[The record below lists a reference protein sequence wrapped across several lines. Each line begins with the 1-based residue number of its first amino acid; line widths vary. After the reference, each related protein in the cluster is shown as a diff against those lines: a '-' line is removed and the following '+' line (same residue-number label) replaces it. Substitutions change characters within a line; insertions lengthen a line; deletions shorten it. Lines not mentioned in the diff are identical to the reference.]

1 MKRCVL
7 AAVLCFSTTLASA
20 SDGPPVSVETRAK
33 GSQTVVLATVT
44 NVNSRFGTN
53 SFGDQIIVSDVQV
66 DVAETLKGQANDT
79 LTVTVEGGQIN
90 DLTLKVSDMPVM
102 RPGER
107 AVFFLERS
115 ASSLVLHGRG
125 SGVLRVDSA
134 DRVPEANL
142 TVDDVRRA
150 IRAAGR

>member
-1 MKRCVL
+1 MRRCVL
-7 AAVLCFSTTLASA
+7 AAIVCFSTTLAWA
-20 SDGPPVSVETRAK
+20 SDGPPVPVETRAK
-33 GSQTVVLATVT
+33 GSQMVVLATVT

-53 SFGDQIIVSDVQV
+53 SFGDQIILSDVQV
-66 DVAETLKGQANDT
+66 DVAETLKGQANAT

-125 SGVLRVDSA
+125 SGVLKVDSA
-134 DRVPEANL
+134 DRIPDINL
-142 TVDDVRRA
+142 TVDDVKRA
-150 IRAAGR
+150 VRAAGR